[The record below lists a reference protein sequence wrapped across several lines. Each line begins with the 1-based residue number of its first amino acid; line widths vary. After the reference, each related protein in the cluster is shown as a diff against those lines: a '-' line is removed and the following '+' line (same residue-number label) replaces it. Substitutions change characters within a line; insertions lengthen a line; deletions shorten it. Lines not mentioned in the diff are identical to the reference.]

1 LSEGNARLVNYME
14 DAVKSILEEMLKED
28 AYQGVAQD
36 EKVRMDV
43 MAYALNRLPP
53 KYVATQRGHIYTR
66 VQELRQQFRTDII
79 VELTKALQRVL
90 ANPHR

>member
-1 LSEGNARLVNYME
+1 MKLVNYME
-14 DAVKSILEEMLKED
+14 DAVKSILDEMLKEESY
-28 AYQGVAQD
+28 AHVAD
-36 EKVRMDV
+36 NDRLRLDV

-66 VQELRQQFRTDII
+66 VQELRQQFKTDIV

-90 ANPHR
+90 ANPNR